1 MQTNLS
7 VSFVESLFELST
19 VGFPDAVVHQA
30 KRCLLDYLGAT
41 LAGSKMIG
49 EKGFSVLDHLT
60 NESDGVTVIGN
71 TKKASIEQ
79 AILVNGLSSHI
90 AEMDDGVRYG
100 IIHPG
105 APLFSAL
112 LSVAEKEKV
121 CGIDIIRGI
130 IIGYEASVRLAMSI
144 QPDHYNNGFHPT
156 ATCGTIGAAMGIASM
171 MGFNLKQ
178 MHYTFAAAV
187 VSAFGSLKVIEDTS
201 ELKPLNV
208 ARASLNGYIS
218 TQMGRAGFSGPKDV
232 LGGKAGFFALMTK
245 SYDPKK
251 LFKSENEPYAIELV
265 YQKPYA
271 ACRHAHAA
279 IEVSFVIRKLINHE
293 TNSIKSIKLKTYAS
307 NIGKHDSKEIYG
319 VSSAKMSIPFSIALA
334 LVHGNAGIDAF
345 SSENIKDQNIINLL
359 SKIEIESDETLT
371 ALVPN
376 KRPAVLEI
384 CTYDGNYFT
393 HRIDYPKGEPENPFT
408 DDELMTKF
416 SELALFAGYNSE
428 FSKKIIS
435 IINNFEGKNFEL
447 YHNLMI
453 QKND

>member
-19 VGFPDAVVHQA
+19 VEFPDALVHQV

-49 EKGFSVLDHLT
+49 EKGFSILDKLT
-60 NESDGVTVIGN
+60 DDSDGVTVIGHN
-71 TKKASIEQ
+71 KKANIQQ
-79 AILVNGLSSHI
+79 AILLNGLSSHV
-90 AEMDDGVRYG
+90 AEMDDGVRFG
-100 IIHPG
+100 MIHPG

-121 CGIDIIRGI
+121 RGNDIIQGI

-144 QPDHYNNGFHPT
+144 QPDHYNSGFHPT

-178 MHYTFAAAV
+178 MHNTFAAAV

-232 LGGKAGFFALMTK
+232 LVGKAGFLALMTK

-251 LFKSENEPYAIELV
+251 LFKTDNDPYAIELV

-279 IEVSFVIRKLINHE
+279 IEASFEIRKMLLQNI
-293 TNSIKSIKLKTYAS
+293 NSIKSIKLKTYAS
-307 NIGKHDSKEIYG
+307 NIGKHDSKEIHG

-345 SSENIKDQNIINLL
+345 SSENIRNQNIINLL
-359 SKIEIESDETLT
+359 NKIEIESDEALT
-371 ALVPN
+371 MLVPD

-384 CTYDGNYFT
+384 STYDGQVFT
-393 HRIDYPKGEPENPFT
+393 QRVDYPKGEPENPLT
-408 DDELMTKF
+408 ENELRTKF
-416 SELALFAGYNSE
+416 FELANFADYSNEVSM
-428 FSKKIIS
+428 KIIS
-435 IINNFEGKNFEL
+435 IIDDFEGKNFEL
-447 YHNLMI
+447 YNNLKKH
-453 QKND
+453 QND